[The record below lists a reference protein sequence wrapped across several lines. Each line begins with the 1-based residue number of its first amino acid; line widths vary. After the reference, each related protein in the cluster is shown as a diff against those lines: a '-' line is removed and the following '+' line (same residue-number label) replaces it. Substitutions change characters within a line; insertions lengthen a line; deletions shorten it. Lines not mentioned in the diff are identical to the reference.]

1 LRDDSIGV
9 KSNEVEKTMDDE
21 CTQWERIANEFL
33 EKGNY
38 YQAANQFKNA
48 AGCYLDR
55 VLEMTKKAAEYYH
68 MHAEDSVGKDDHKV
82 AATSYMEA
90 ATQYRQVSDFSTA
103 LTLYENA
110 AKEALLESMTETA
123 AQAYLWAAYS
133 CHKIGNAEYF
143 LTCAENM
150 GNLYDK
156 AADEAVEDGNAER
169 AVINLSL
176 AAMGFAT
183 IEKMQKA
190 KERIEKAK
198 KIITKTRWDWLETL
212 LQFSEALAENNLD
225 DADDMLKAFKEEEAI
240 EQVMSACLS
249 IRAEI
254 MKAKRRR

>member
-1 LRDDSIGV
+1 M
-9 KSNEVEKTMDDE
+9 EDE
-21 CTQWERIANEFL
+21 CAQWERLANEFL
-33 EKGNY
+33 EAEKY

-48 AGCYLDR
+48 AECYLDR
-55 VLEMTKKAAEYYH
+55 VLEMTRKSAEYYH
-68 MHAEDSVGKDDHKV
+68 MYAEERVEKDDHKA
-82 AATSYMEA
+82 AATAYLEA

-110 AKEALLESMTETA
+110 AKEALLERKFETA

-133 CHKIGNAEYF
+133 CHKTGNREYF
-143 LTCAENM
+143 LTTAENM

-156 AADEAVEDGNAER
+156 AADKAIDDGNAER

-183 IEKMQKA
+183 IEKMNKA

-198 KIITKTRWDWLETL
+198 KIITKTRWDWLQTL
-212 LQFSEALAENNLD
+212 LSFSEALTENELD
-225 DADDMLKAFKEEEAI
+225 DADDMLQEFKEEEAI

-249 IRAEI
+249 IRLEI
-254 MKAKRRR
+254 EKRKRQKNKK

>member
-1 LRDDSIGV
+1 
-9 KSNEVEKTMDDE
+9 MDDE
-21 CTQWERIANEFL
+21 CIQWERIAEEFL
-33 EKGNY
+33 EAEKY

-48 AGCYLDR
+48 ASCYLDR
-55 VLEMTKKAAEYYH
+55 VLEMTRKAAEYYH
-68 MHAEDSVGKDDHKV
+68 MHAEDSVEKDDHKV
-82 AATSYMEA
+82 AATAYMEA

-103 LTLYENA
+103 LTLYETA
-110 AKEALLESMTETA
+110 AKEALLVRMTETA

-133 CHKIGNAEYF
+133 CHKIGNTEYF

-156 AADEAVEDGNAER
+156 AADKAIENGNAER

-183 IEKMQKA
+183 IEKMSKA

-198 KIITKTRWDWLETL
+198 KIIARTNWDWLETL
-212 LQFSEALAENNLD
+212 LAFSEALADNNLD
-225 DADDMLKAFKEEEAI
+225 DADDMLKTFKEEEAI
-240 EQVMSACLS
+240 EQVMSACWN

-254 MKAKRRR
+254 EKAKRRR

>member
-1 LRDDSIGV
+1 
-9 KSNEVEKTMDDE
+9 MDDE
-21 CTQWERIANEFL
+21 CTQWEKIAEEFL
-33 EKGNY
+33 EAEKY

-48 AGCYLDR
+48 ASCYLDR
-55 VLEMTKKAAEYYH
+55 VLEMTRKSAEYYH
-68 MHAEDSVGKDDHKV
+68 MHAEESVGKDDHRS

-90 ATQYRQVSDFSTA
+90 AMQYRQISDFSTA

-110 AKEALLESMTETA
+110 AKEALLERMTETA

-133 CHKIGNAEYF
+133 CHKTGNSEYF

-156 AADEAVEDGNAER
+156 AADKAIEAGNAER

-183 IEKMQKA
+183 IEKISKA

-198 KIITKTRWDWLETL
+198 RIINKTRWDWLSTL
-212 LQFSEALAENNLD
+212 LSFSEALANNDLD
-225 DADDMLKAFKEEEAI
+225 LADDMVKEFEEEEAI
-240 EQVMSACLS
+240 EQVMLACLN

-254 MKAKRRR
+254 EKEKRRNR

>member
-1 LRDDSIGV
+1 M
-9 KSNEVEKTMDDE
+9 EDE
-21 CTQWERIANEFL
+21 CAQWERLANEFL
-33 EKGNY
+33 ETENY

-48 AGCYLDR
+48 ASCFLDR
-55 VLEMTKKAAEYYH
+55 VLEMTKKSAEYYH
-68 MHAEDSVGKDDHKV
+68 LHAEDSVEKDDHKT
-82 AATSYMEA
+82 AATAYFEA

-110 AKEALLESMTETA
+110 AKEALLERMTETA

-133 CHKIGNAEYF
+133 CHKTGNREYF
-143 LTCAENM
+143 LTTAENM

-156 AADEAVEDGNAER
+156 AADKAVDDGNAER

-183 IEKMQKA
+183 IEKMDKA

-198 KIITKTRWDWLETL
+198 KIITKTRWEWLETL
-212 LQFSEALAENNLD
+212 LSFSNALAENKLD
-225 DADDMLKAFKEEEAI
+225 DAEDMLQEFKEEEAI

-249 IRAEI
+249 IRSEI
-254 MKAKRRR
+254 EKKKRKK